1 MSLTKINDN
10 DSENTW
16 SRTFGNQSAI
26 ETNYNHK
33 LINKE
38 SVASREFEITSFL
51 RRLEDRVKL

>member
-38 SVASREFEITSFL
+38 SVEFEITFFL